1 MDKNMDKNIYI
12 NLDKNIYKITS
23 KNLGSHLKVGH
34 MRVSS
39 PHNENKQDSFI
50 NFA

>member
-34 MRVSS
+34 MG
-39 PHNENKQDSFI
+39 D
-50 NFA
+50 